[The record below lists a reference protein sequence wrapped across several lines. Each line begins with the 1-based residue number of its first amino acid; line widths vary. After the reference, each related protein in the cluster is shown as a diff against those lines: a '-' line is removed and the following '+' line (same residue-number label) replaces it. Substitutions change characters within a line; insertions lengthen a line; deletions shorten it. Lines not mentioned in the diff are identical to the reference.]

1 MKSAFRLALGALCF
15 GLAGLL
21 VAGHCDAAE
30 KKLNM
35 RLGHPMNKGDQVS
48 LGCLKFSEL
57 LEEKS
62 GGKIKLKVYGDCILG
77 SDRVTTE
84 GAQKGSLSMSSI
96 STGNL
101 SLFAPDFLLFDMPYI
116 IDPMNPKALEKLFAA
131 MDNGPLG
138 QYYEKVLNSINLK
151 LIYFGDVGYRD
162 FQFHNK
168 NVSTIEGLKN
178 VKVRVTDSVVELAVA
193 KALGMY
199 PIPMAWG
206 ETVTAMRQGTVDAM
220 AVNNA
225 SIAPLGDIGDIAKY
239 VLDSKHNYY
248 GHVVVMNLDLWKSL
262 TDGQRAIIEE
272 AAAEAVAYERSL
284 SAKMNMDAYGIM
296 KEKGVTINM
305 CSEAD
310 YARLKELTKPVWEEF
325 RSKISPEAYTLFMDA
340 LK

>member
-96 STGNL
+96 STSNL

-116 IDPMNPKALEKLFAA
+116 IDPMDPKALEKLFAA

-151 LIYFGDVGYRD
+151 LIYFGELGFRA

-206 ETVTAMRQGTVDAM
+206 ETITAMRQGTVDAM
-220 AVNNA
+220 GANTACLV
-225 SIAPLGDIGDIAKY
+225 PLGDIADIAKY
-239 VLDSKHNYY
+239 IFDTKHNYT

-272 AAAEAVAYERSL
+272 AAAEAVSYERSL
-284 SAKMNMDAYGIM
+284 SARMHADAYGIM
-296 KEKGVTINM
+296 KEKGVTMNM
-305 CSEAD
+305 CSESD
-310 YARLKELTKPVWEEF
+310 FTKLKELTKPVWEEF
-325 RSKISPEAYTLFMDA
+325 RSKVSPEAYALFMDA

>member
-1 MKSAFRLALGALCF
+1 MKSVFRYALGALCL

-21 VAGHCDAAE
+21 FIGQCDAAE

-48 LGCLKFSEL
+48 MGCLKFSEL

-116 IDPMNPKALEKLFAA
+116 IDPMDPKALEKLFYA
-131 MDNGPLG
+131 MDEGPLG
-138 QYYEKVLNSINLK
+138 KHFEKVLNNINLK

-162 FQFHNK
+162 FQFHKK
-168 NVSTIEGLKN
+168 NVTTIDGLKN

-220 AVNNA
+220 ATNNA
-225 SIAPLGDIGDIAKY
+225 SVAALGDIGDIARY
-239 VLDSKHNYY
+239 TLDTKHNYY
-248 GHVVVMNLDLWKSL
+248 GHVLVMNLDLWNSL
-262 TDGQRAIIEE
+262 TDNQRAIIEE
-272 AAAEAVAYERSL
+272 AAAEAVAYERAL
-284 SAKMNMDAYGIM
+284 SAKLNEEAYDLM
-296 KEKGVTINM
+296 KSKGVTINM

-325 RSKISPEAYTLFMDA
+325 RPRISPEAYNLFIEA

>member
-1 MKSAFRLALGALCF
+1 MNAVFRFAISFLAL

-21 VAGHCDAAE
+21 TVGQCDAAE

-35 RLGHPMNKGDQVS
+35 RLGHPMNKGDMVS
-48 LGCLKFSEL
+48 LGCLKFSEIL
-57 LEEKS
+57 KEKS
-62 GGKIKLKVYGDCILG
+62 GGNIRLKVYGDCILG

-84 GAQKGSLSMSSI
+84 GAQKGTLSMSSI

-101 SLFAPDFLLFDMPYI
+101 SLFAPDFLMFDMPYI
-116 IDPMNPKALEKLFAA
+116 IDPMDPEATQKLFEA

-138 QYYEKVLNSINLK
+138 KHYEKVLNDINLK

-162 FQFHNK
+162 FQFHNRQ
-168 NVSTIEGLKN
+168 VTSIEELKN
-178 VKVRVTDSVVELAVA
+178 IKTRITDSVVELAVA

-220 AVNNA
+220 ALNNA
-225 SIAPLGDIGDIAKY
+225 SIAALGDIGDIAKY
-239 VLDSKHNYY
+239 VLDTKHNYY

-262 TDGQRAIIEE
+262 TDKQRSVIEE
-272 AAAEAVAYERSL
+272 AAAEAVRYERDL
-284 SAKMNMDAYGIM
+284 SAKQNSESYALM
-296 KEKGVTINM
+296 ESKGVTINK
-305 CSEAD
+305 CTAED
-310 YARLKELTKPVWEEF
+310 YARLKEITRPVWEEF
-325 RSKISPEAYTLFMDA
+325 RANVSPEVWSLFIEA